1 MLENQLTGRPA
12 EEVKA
17 SVGGDR
23 SQYILCLG
31 IGECLVL
38 LWHIFRVSVQD
49 GPDEFLSDGEWACI
63 ARYSGEELAC
73 VNTVSGWKANHPIE
87 QVKGVIG

>member
-1 MLENQLTGRPA
+1 M
-12 EEVKA
+12 
-17 SVGGDR
+17 
-23 SQYILCLG
+23 
-31 IGECLVL
+31 
-38 LWHIFRVSVQD
+38 QD

-73 VNTVSGWKANHPIE
+73 VNTVRGWKANHPIE